1 MKVYMKA
8 QEKRRMRFA
17 TGRRGA
23 RLECVVPRRQEM
35 ACDTAN

>member
-8 QEKRRMRFA
+8 QEKRRMRGA

-23 RLECVVPRRQEM
+23 RLECVVPQRQEK
-35 ACDTAN
+35 ASDVAN